1 MNIVAIVSAKGGVGK
16 TTLCANLAVALRL
29 SGREIVVV
37 DLDPQNALH
46 YHLGLDLAR
55 SPGSARVSLQGG
67 SLADACIVGQQGVL
81 LVPYG
86 AVQESERQHFEQ
98 VLDSRPHWVEESLS
112 QLGLSADAIVLLD
125 TPPGPSVYLRQ
136 ALVAADLV
144 LVAMLADAASYAT
157 LPLMENLIETYCRG
171 RPGFLD
177 HAYIINQANQ
187 ARQLSRDVAQVM
199 RLHMGHR
206 IAGVV
211 HQDQA
216 VGEALACG
224 QSVLEYDPQC
234 QGAAD
239 IVSTADWIINRLSG
253 VLDRT

>member
-1 MNIVAIVSAKGGVGK
+1 M
-16 TTLCANLAVALRL
+16 CANLAAALRL

-37 DLDPQNALH
+37 DLDPQNALR
-46 YHLGLDLAR
+46 YHLGLDF
-55 SPGSARVSLQGG
+55 SDSQGSARLSLQGRP
-67 SLADACIVGQQGVL
+67 LADACVAGRGGVA

-86 AVQESERQHFEQ
+86 TVQESERYRFEQ
-98 VLDSRPHWVEESLS
+98 LLDSRPHWMEESLA
-112 QLGLSADAIVLLD
+112 QMGLSDDAIVLLD

-157 LPLMENLIETYCRG
+157 LPLMESLIETYCRG

-187 ARQLSRDVAQVM
+187 ARQLSRDVTQVM
-199 RLHMGHR
+199 RLHVGHR

-216 VGEALACG
+216 VGEALASG

-239 IVSTADWIINRLSG
+239 IVSTANWIINRLSG
-253 VLDRT
+253 VPDRT